1 MIWGS
6 CCSPSAP
13 NEPCLGSPALTALL
27 GPELTATTFFLSKWK
42 AAVCQSSS
50 CKQGA
55 GRGTGQRCTTKS
67 SPFGPQ
73 GVVKAEHKELLRWP
87 RAGGNSVQTNLR
99 PEATRWLCKPRSPQH
114 AQSSCRLAPSANS
127 MAAVP
132 QAAQHRLGSPPCAFG
147 VLVSLP
153 SSTARGS
160 GDTPDPSSTCT

>member
-1 MIWGS
+1 MGQLLLPI
-6 CCSPSAP
+6 CSQRALPGLPSSDSSARA
-13 NEPCLGSPALTALL
+13 GAD
-27 GPELTATTFFLSKWK
+27 GHHIFLSKWK

-50 CKQGA
+50 CKQGT

-87 RAGGNSVQTNLR
+87 RAGGNSAQTNLQ
-99 PEATRWLCKPRSPQH
+99 PEATRWLCKPRTPQH

-132 QAAQHRLGSPPCAFG
+132 QAAQQRLGSPPCAFA

-160 GDTPDPSSTCT
+160 GDTSDPSSTCT